1 LSNVALNIP
10 LADAM
15 ADGAA
20 AVERVLDS
28 VLVVPEGREARVFEA
43 MRHSAL
49 GAGKRLRPFL
59 ALASARICGA
69 PDDRALR
76 VGAAVELVHCYS
88 LIHDDLPAMDDD
100 DLRRGKPSC
109 HKACL

>member
-1 LSNVALNIP
+1 MSNLALNIP

-43 MRHSAL
+43 MRHS
-49 GAGKRLRPFL
+49 
-59 ALASARICGA
+59 
-69 PDDRALR
+69 
-76 VGAAVELVHCYS
+76 
-88 LIHDDLPAMDDD
+88 
-100 DLRRGKPSC
+100 
-109 HKACL
+109 